1 VVLLA
6 ANARIVWV
14 VLLTVAD
21 PVDLATS
28 AAAAR
33 AGAAAGATPVVGA
46 TSSAGGMSAKSKS
59 DASNDMV
66 ADVGSAFELGD
77 VVAPTGPGADDAVAG
92 NVEADDAPPG
102 IVPAGDA
109 PAVGAPVADA
119 ATGNVPGG
127 TLAGAGPRAEV
138 GPPLAGARSPT
149 LSLAGFPDRDVFPAR
164 REITAASTIPAA
176 TITMTNTS

>member
-1 VVLLA
+1 MSSKSLPKTTEGSRIFGASGGGSPASWAARASGLVASARIVWVVLLA

-14 VLLTVAD
+14 VLLAVAD
-21 PVDLATS
+21 PVDLATP

-46 TSSAGGMSAKSKS
+46 TSSVGAISAKSRS

-66 ADVGSAFELGD
+66 ADVGSA
-77 VVAPTGPGADDAVAG
+77 
-92 NVEADDAPPG
+92 
-102 IVPAGDA
+102 GDA
-109 PAVGAPVADA
+109 SAVGAPVADA

-138 GPPLAGARSPT
+138 GP
-149 LSLAGFPDRDVFPAR
+149 
-164 REITAASTIPAA
+164 
-176 TITMTNTS
+176 

>member
-1 VVLLA
+1 MSSKSLPKTTEGSRIFGASGGGSPASWAARASGLVASARIVWVVLLA
-6 ANARIVWV
+6 ANARIVWM

-119 ATGNVPGG
+119 AT
-127 TLAGAGPRAEV
+127 
-138 GPPLAGARSPT
+138 
-149 LSLAGFPDRDVFPAR
+149 
-164 REITAASTIPAA
+164 
-176 TITMTNTS
+176 